1 MEIKKHLANKSN
13 YGGTRSTGSIQY
25 IVVHYTANDGD
36 TDENN
41 GKYFANNV
49 VKASAHYFVDDDS
62 ATQSVLDNC
71 IAYSVGGS
79 RYSNYKQTGG
89 AKFYGQCTNANSI
102 SVEICDDVKNGT
114 VYPSAKTISNALEL
128 VRMLMVKYN
137 IPAAR
142 VIRHFDVNG
151 KPCPAY
157 WCGTADKNAKWVSE
171 FWGKLP
177 GAANSTGTASKVTY
191 TKIKGGYL
199 CEIPMHL
206 IERVEYCPMSGT
218 KGETVT
224 AAAKRIKWSG
234 RAPDIITNAELFTSS
249 YAPASGLVNDGKN
262 VKLTEQYGIAFRDR
276 KTPVFSYKNNVN
288 APDWLGAYP
297 VLVNGGKIGFTSV
310 PPGLAGN
317 RARTCLGIKGDVFG
331 VLVIPEQF
339 GGSDAT
345 LQEAAQVF
353 IERGYE
359 SAINL
364 DGGGSTAYQTPEY
377 GYEQNRK
384 VRGFVCIWYKG
395 GKGNK
400 ASKAAGGS
408 TAGGSNAWTPKVG
421 ETVYFNGTTHYINSS
436 AANGSA
442 CSKGLAQ
449 ITRITSGKHPYH
461 LKRTGKSGP
470 YGWVD
475 AGTFTRKDEAP
486 AQTTKKSNEAVAREV
501 IAGKWGNGDARRK
514 KLEAAGYDYA
524 TIQQLVNKI
533 V

>member
-13 YGGTRSTGSIQY
+13 YGGTRSTGSIQF
-25 IVVHYTANDGD
+25 IVMHYTANDGD

-137 IPAAR
+137 VPAAR

-157 WCGTADKNAKWVSE
+157 WCGTAEKNAKWVSE

-177 GAANSTGTASKVTY
+177 GADTSTT
-191 TKIKGGYL
+191 
-199 CEIPMHL
+199 
-206 IERVEYCPMSGT
+206 
-218 KGETVT
+218 
-224 AAAKRIKWSG
+224 
-234 RAPDIITNAELFTSS
+234 
-249 YAPASGLVNDGKN
+249 
-262 VKLTEQYGIAFRDR
+262 
-276 KTPVFSYKNNVN
+276 
-288 APDWLGAYP
+288 
-297 VLVNGGKIGFTSV
+297 
-310 PPGLAGN
+310 
-317 RARTCLGIKGDVFG
+317 
-331 VLVIPEQF
+331 
-339 GGSDAT
+339 
-345 LQEAAQVF
+345 
-353 IERGYE
+353 
-359 SAINL
+359 
-364 DGGGSTAYQTPEY
+364 GSTA
-377 GYEQNRK
+377 
-384 VRGFVCIWYKG
+384 
-395 GKGNK
+395 
-400 ASKAAGGS
+400 

-421 ETVYFNGTTHYINSS
+421 ETVYFNGTTHYVNSS

-524 TIQQLVNKI
+524 AIQQLVNKI